1 MNQMKIY
8 RVEQKNEEPVE
19 VQIIRSSRRSM
30 GLQVKAD
37 GTVCARVPMQV
48 MDYAVQ
54 EFIEGHAD
62 WIFKKRKLVLSKDN
76 RPDIVYLPEVTEESD
91 RERIQTFI
99 EEKVSHYA
107 SVMGVSYGRITMR
120 NQKTRWGSCS
130 SKGNLNFNCLLML
143 APSEIL
149 DYVVVHE
156 LCHRKQMNHSKAF
169 WLEVEKVLPD
179 YKESIEWL
187 KEEGCQLMYLVTGR

>member
-1 MNQMKIY
+1 MDQMKIY

-62 WIFKKRKLVLSKDN
+62 WIFKKRKLVLSRDN
-76 RPDIVYLPEVTEESD
+76 RPDIVYLPEVTEKSD

-99 EEKVSHYA
+99 EEKVSYYA

-130 SKGNLNFNCLLML
+130 SEGNLNFNCRLLFV
-143 APSEIL
+143 PDRIV
-149 DYVVVHE
+149 DYVVIHE
-156 LCHRKQMNHSKAF
+156 LAHRKFMNHSKAF
-169 WLEVEKVLPD
+169 WNEVEKYMPD
-179 YKESIEWL
+179 YKEHRKMLSRFAI
-187 KEEGCQLMYLVTGR
+187 KR

>member
-1 MNQMKIY
+1 MDQMKIY

-30 GLQVKAD
+30 GLQVEAHW
-37 GTVCARVPMQV
+37 TVCARVPMQV

-54 EFIEGHAD
+54 EFIEGHAE

-99 EEKVSHYA
+99 EERGIA
-107 SVMGVSYGRITMR
+107 LRI
-120 NQKTRWGSCS
+120 C
-130 SKGNLNFNCLLML
+130 
-143 APSEIL
+143 
-149 DYVVVHE
+149 Y
-156 LCHRKQMNHSKAF
+156 
-169 WLEVEKVLPD
+169 
-179 YKESIEWL
+179 
-187 KEEGCQLMYLVTGR
+187 GCQLWTDHYAESEDQVGKSCKQ

>member
-1 MNQMKIY
+1 
-8 RVEQKNEEPVE
+8 
-19 VQIIRSSRRSM
+19 M

-130 SKGNLNFNCLLML
+130 SEGNLNFNCRLLFV
-143 APSEIL
+143 PDRIV
-149 DYVVVHE
+149 DYVVIHE
-156 LCHRKQMNHSKAF
+156 LAHRRFMNHSKAF
-169 WLEVEKVLPD
+169 WKEVEKYMPD
-179 YKESIEWL
+179 YKEQKKLLSRFAI
-187 KEEGCQLMYLVTGR
+187 KH

>member
-1 MNQMKIY
+1 MDQMKIY

-99 EEKVSHYA
+99 EEKVSYYA

-130 SKGNLNFNCLLML
+130 SVGNLNYNWKLVLM
-143 APSEIL
+143 PPVVL

-156 LCHRKQMNHSKAF
+156 LAHRREMNHSAAF
-169 WLEVEKVLPD
+169 WKVVATWMPD
-179 YKESIEWL
+179 YKKYRKWL
-187 KEEGCQLMYLVTGR
+187 RDNGNQF

>member
-62 WIFKKRKLVLSKDN
+62 WIFKKRKLVLSRDN

-99 EEKVSHYA
+99 EEKVSYYA

-130 SKGNLNFNCLLML
+130 SEGNLNFNCRLLFV
-143 APSEIL
+143 PDRIV
-149 DYVVVHE
+149 DYVVIHE
-156 LCHRKQMNHSKAF
+156 LAHRKFMNHSKAF
-169 WLEVEKVLPD
+169 WKEVEKYMPD
-179 YKESIEWL
+179 YKEQRKMLSRFAI
-187 KEEGCQLMYLVTGR
+187 KH